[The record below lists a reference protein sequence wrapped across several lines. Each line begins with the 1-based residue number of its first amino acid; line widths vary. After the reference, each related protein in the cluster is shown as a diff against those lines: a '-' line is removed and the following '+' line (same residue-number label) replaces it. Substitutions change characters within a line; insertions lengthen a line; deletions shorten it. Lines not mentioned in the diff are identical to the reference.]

1 VATSQRGNLDRY
13 KLLGEKLCV
22 GQKLPCH
29 AFTRDGVLLLARGET
44 LATPT
49 QLDRLLYPDI
59 IFSNDPPAVLLPA
72 IRKQQAALGIIE
84 DSRIDK
90 QLAEELTALPLEKE
104 LALQTIALEP
114 APPVVSFAEE
124 ITCARDLH
132 QEAVYHVV
140 DLLAQ
145 VRAGKSLDLYETT
158 NLMHGVM
165 ESLKRN
171 VRAFSSLLHLKVMD
185 EFAFAHSINTC
196 IFALMLARNVKPLIN
211 LNTMGIGA
219 LLHDIGKSFLPP
231 GLLSKE
237 DHLTEADWELIRMHP
252 QAGVDIIELAKGYQK
267 EYVDPILLHHER
279 LDGSGYP
286 AKLGGKDIALMGRI
300 TAIADVYDAMTT
312 DRPYRASF
320 SPPTAM
326 RWISSHADVLF
337 DQELVRTFIAVIGI
351 FPVASL
357 ARMNTG
363 ELALVVKV
371 NPQAVLKPIVL
382 VVTDSDGTP
391 LFKPKLIN
399 LAVPPFSYTKE
410 ILGLEN
416 ARDFR
421 INVDEYLASIPEEKI
436 ADLES
441 EALSMKASAETF
453 SALDT
458 LA

>member
-1 VATSQRGNLDRY
+1 MATSQRGNLDRY

-59 IFSNDPPAVLLPA
+59 IFSNNPPPVLLPA

-84 DSRIDK
+84 DNRIDK

-124 ITCARDLH
+124 IAFARELH
-132 QEAVYHVV
+132 QEVACHVV
-140 DLLAQ
+140 DLLTQ
-145 VRAGKSLDLYETT
+145 VRVGKPIDLYETT
-158 NLMHGVM
+158 NLMQGVVD
-165 ESLKRN
+165 SLQRN
-171 VRAFSSLLHLKVMD
+171 ERAFSSLLHLKVMD

-196 IFALMLARNVKPLIN
+196 IFALVLARNVKPPIN

-219 LLHDIGKSFLPP
+219 LLHDIGKAFLPP
-231 GLLSKE
+231 ELLSKE
-237 DHLTEADWELIRMHP
+237 GSLTQAEWDLLRMHP
-252 QAGVDIIELAKGYQK
+252 KVGADIIALSRGYQE
-267 EYVDPILLHHER
+267 EYVDAILQHHER

-286 AKLGGKDIALMGRI
+286 AQLKGDAITLMGRI

-312 DRPYRASF
+312 DRPYRAAF
-320 SPPTAM
+320 SPPIAM
-326 RWISSHADVLF
+326 RWICSHAGMFF
-337 DQELVRTFIAVIGI
+337 DLELVRTFIAVIGI

-363 ELALVVKV
+363 ELAIVVKV

-391 LFKPKLIN
+391 LFRPKLIN
-399 LAVPPFSYTKE
+399 LAAPPFSYTKE
-410 ILGLEN
+410 ILGLED
-416 ARDFR
+416 ARDFK

-441 EALSMKASAETF
+441 TALSMKASAETF

-458 LA
+458 IA